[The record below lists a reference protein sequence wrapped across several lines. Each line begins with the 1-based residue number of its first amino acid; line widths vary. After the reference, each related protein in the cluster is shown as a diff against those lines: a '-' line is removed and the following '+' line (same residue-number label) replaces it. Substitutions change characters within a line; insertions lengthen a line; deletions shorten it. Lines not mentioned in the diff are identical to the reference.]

1 MGVFG
6 LLFVAEYYRKDYVV
20 ITTQRKRYSLMTE
33 EPEAVLRVLIRG
45 GSPMLKLP
53 EGGMERV
60 WLMRAK
66 DMREVEI
73 AEALGIS
80 RQAVNKALKDARVKL
95 FEAFFSIAETF
106 SLDVVRVNAEKG
118 FAVFTGKVLGK
129 RVRVYAFYLPG
140 KGGIRA
146 FFGGDDVPDY
156 ILQHALKVR
165 IIEKPEKERLIRVL
179 ES

>member
-1 MGVFG
+1 
-6 LLFVAEYYRKDYVV
+6 
-20 ITTQRKRYSLMTE
+20 
-33 EPEAVLRVLIRG
+33 
-45 GSPMLKLP
+45 MLKLP
-53 EGGMERV
+53 EGMERV

-140 KGGIRA
+140 KGIRA
-146 FFGGDDVPDY
+146 FFGDDVPDY